1 MMKKIIQPLLFSV
14 LSLLFLTG
22 CQLPNIKL
30 DPILSESVGKV
41 SALSID
47 SGRVITDNQ
56 QSFES
61 KVALIDQAKESIDLV
76 YFIVSDD
83 YSSSVFASRLIAASQ
98 RGVKVRL
105 LVDYVTNYSRLD
117 WFSMLEKEGGENLT
131 VRFYGRPTN
140 NMIKDAVYM
149 TLGCNEVAPRED
161 KSACSQEKLAKIGA
175 LFQAEK
181 IEGVSAESLNIS
193 NLNLAE
199 SGLFLSGFYGKNI
212 DAMSLAIEQGQNISI
227 KQLTS
232 SGNSASSE
240 QIKGLKHFGKIYW
253 KSRTGPAYQRV
264 FNRVKTAFAFKH
276 YGDALN
282 PVYASFSQFLPVE
295 RSNIDE
301 AARDWDFFTD
311 YTHHKLL
318 LVDHQNF
325 MLGGRNIE
333 DAYHMHPNPLSAKY
347 TFMDTDLLVHLAE
360 PSSMMQH
367 RFEALW
373 SFITT
378 TSLAEIRQHAP
389 NDFIANWHW
398 ASEACKESIQL
409 EGCRTDWLNR
419 VNLSIEKRISLE
431 KNKLEAH
438 QQTYQTKYQASPE
451 FAKQF
456 PAFLVSNQAVGTYIE
471 NLSYRA
477 TENNQQRQFGAEYS
491 QEAKSN
497 KNIHHYWL
505 TKLKAQCS
513 AEDKSPREVYFY
525 NAYFF
530 PPPNIMLGFKALID
544 GSQDCR
550 HVTLNIITN
559 SVATTDLVPV
569 NILASHSM
577 KAFSDFYRNHFD
589 EQRSA
594 TIRYFEY
601 QKPASEALSL
611 HSKVTLF
618 EDALI
623 IGSANLDVRSYFM
636 DTNNALVIERD
647 DALIEEYQ
655 QYLVKRINSP
665 DLLTLKNIEL
675 RSATM
680 AMMIETD
687 RQLLQASLEKYAVQ
701 NKLSDAQHQSLIQK
715 MEELTTAAYQLT
727 KRLLE
732 SNSESE
738 QRKLSERFYQL
749 FKTI

>member
-1 MMKKIIQPLLFSV
+1 MKKMIQTISLSV
-14 LSLLFLTG
+14 LPLSLLSG
-22 CQLPNIKL
+22 CQFSDIK
-30 DPILSESVGKV
+30 PKPVVSESVGKV
-41 SALSID
+41 SSLAID
-47 SGRVITDNQ
+47 SGKVITDNQ
-56 QSFES
+56 YAFET
-61 KVALIDQAKESIDLV
+61 KLALIDQAKTSIDLV

-117 WFSMLEKEGGENLT
+117 WFSMLEVEGRENLT
-131 VRFYGRPTN
+131 VRFYGRPSN

-161 KSACSQEKLAKIGA
+161 RSACSQEKLEKIEV

-181 IEGVSAESLNIS
+181 IAGTPAESLNIS

-199 SGLFLSGFYGKNI
+199 SGLFLSGFYGKNV
-212 DAMSLAIEQGQNISI
+212 DAMALAIEQGQNISI
-227 KQLTS
+227 DRLATS
-232 SGNSASSE
+232 GSSASSG
-240 QIKGLKHFGKIYW
+240 QLKGLKHFGKIYW

-282 PVYASFSQFLPVE
+282 PVYASFTQFLPVE
-295 RSNIDE
+295 RKNIDE

-318 LVDHQNF
+318 LVDQKSV

-333 DAYHMHPNPLSAKY
+333 DSYHMHPNKLSAKY
-347 TFMDTDLLVHLAE
+347 TFMDTDVVVHLPE
-360 PSSMMQH
+360 PNTAMQH
-367 RFEALW
+367 RFERLW
-373 SFITT
+373 SFVATAT
-378 TSLAEIRQHAP
+378 LDEVRQHSP

-398 ASEACKESIQL
+398 ATVACKESMQL

-419 VNLSIEKRISLE
+419 VNLMLPKRLALE
-431 KNKLEAH
+431 KNKLEEQ
-438 QQTYQTKYQASPE
+438 QQTYQTEYQPSIE
-451 FAKQF
+451 FAKRF
-456 PAFLVSNQAVGTYIE
+456 PAFLVSDQAVGTYLE
-471 NLSYRA
+471 NLPYRI
-477 TENNQQRQFGAEYS
+477 TESNQQRQFGAEYN
-491 QEAKSN
+491 QEEKSN

-505 TKLKAQCS
+505 TKLKEQCS
-513 AEDKSPREVYFY
+513 SEDKSPREVYFY

-530 PPPNIMLGFKALID
+530 PPPNMMLGFKALID
-544 GSQDCR
+544 GSQECR

-577 KAFSDFYRNHFD
+577 KAFADFYREHFD

-601 QKPASEALSL
+601 QKSAGEALSL
-611 HSKVTLF
+611 HSKVALF
-618 EDALI
+618 DDALV
-623 IGSANLDVRSYFM
+623 IGSANLDARSYFM
-636 DTNNALVIERD
+636 DTNNALVIEQDRE
-647 DALIEEYQ
+647 LIKLYQ
-655 QYLVKRINSP
+655 QYLTARINNP
-665 DLLTLKNIEL
+665 NLLSLKNIEL
-675 RSATM
+675 DSSTM
-680 AMMIETD
+680 AEMIEND

-701 NKLSDAQHQSLIQK
+701 NKLSEAQHQGLIQK
-715 MEELTTAAYQLT
+715 METLTTAAYQLT
-727 KRLLE
+727 KGLLE
-732 SNSESE
+732 ADYQHEKK
-738 QRKLSERFYQL
+738 RLSERFYQL

>member
-1 MMKKIIQPLLFSV
+1 MKKMIQTMSLLV
-14 LSLLFLTG
+14 LSLSLLTA
-22 CQLPNIKL
+22 CQFPNIK
-30 DPILSESVGKV
+30 PQSILSESVGKV
-41 SALSID
+41 NSLAID
-47 SGRVITDNQ
+47 SGQVITDNQ
-56 QSFES
+56 HSFEA
-61 KVALIDQAKESIDLV
+61 KLALIDQAKESIDLV

-83 YSSSVFASRLIAASQ
+83 YSSSVFAKHLIAASQ

-117 WFSMLEKEGGENLT
+117 WFSMLEWEGGGNLI

-149 TLGCNEVAPRED
+149 TLGCNDVAPRED
-161 KSACSQEKLAKIGA
+161 KSACSQEKLAQIET

-181 IEGVSAESLNIS
+181 IDGVLAESLNIS

-212 DAMSLAIEQGQNISI
+212 DAMTLAIEQGQHISI
-227 KQLTS
+227 KQLAFSGSTAS
-232 SGNSASSE
+232 SG

-264 FNRVKTAFAFKH
+264 FNRVKTAFAFQH

-295 RSNIDE
+295 RNNIDE

-318 LVDHQNF
+318 LVDRQNM
-325 MLGGRNIE
+325 MLGGRNVE

-347 TFMDTDLLVHLAE
+347 TFMDTDVLVHFEE
-360 PSSMMQH
+360 PNQAMQH
-367 RFEALW
+367 RFDTLW
-373 SFITT
+373 SFVTT
-378 TSLAEIRQHAP
+378 ASLPDIRQHAP

-398 ASEACKESIQL
+398 ANVACKDRIQL
-409 EGCRTDWLNR
+409 EGCRTDWLSR
-419 VNLSIEKRISLE
+419 VNLPLEKRIALE
-431 KNKLEAH
+431 KNKLEEH
-438 QQTYQTKYQASPE
+438 QQTYQTSYQASAE
-451 FAKQF
+451 FAKRF
-456 PAFLVSNQAVGTYIE
+456 PSFSVSNQAIGTYLE
-471 NLSYRA
+471 NLPYRA
-477 TENNQQRQFGAEYS
+477 TDREQRRQFGAEYN

-497 KNIHHYWL
+497 KNIQDYWL
-505 TKLKAQCS
+505 TKLKKQCRS
-513 AEDKSPREVYFY
+513 EDKSPKEVYFY

-530 PPPNIMLGFKALID
+530 PPPNMMLAFKEMVN
-544 GSQDCR
+544 GTQNCS

-577 KAFSDFYRNHFD
+577 KAFADFYMEHFD

-594 TIRYFEY
+594 TIKYFEY
-601 QKPASEALSL
+601 QKTENEALSL

-618 EDALI
+618 EDALV

-636 DTNNALVIERD
+636 DTNNAL
-647 DALIEEYQ
+647 AIEEDDELIRQYQ
-655 QYLVKRINSP
+655 QHLKARVNNAN
-665 DLLTLKNIEL
+665 LLKLKNVEL
-675 RSATM
+675 SSATM
-680 AMMIETD
+680 ETMIAND
-687 RQLLQASLEKYAVQ
+687 RQLLQASLEKYSVQ
-701 NKLSDAQHQSLIQK
+701 NKLSETQHQNLIQK

-727 KRLLE
+727 KKLLE
-732 SNSESE
+732 SDSNSEKK
-738 QRKLSERFYQL
+738 QLSERFYQL